1 MAHAQMND
9 TTPHAEPPPEA
20 IRRRLT
26 MVLGTEF
33 ALLMGV
39 AAIEGFWPG
48 AGPGAAGAIGFLVLC
63 MIAVPIAM
71 VRLSR
76 PLLRD
81 MGLLA
86 AENARLRE
94 LYGRAREDSLLDG
107 LTGLGNHRAFQ
118 EELAR
123 QLEHAGRTGSLLALI
138 LIDVDDLKRVNDERG
153 HSSGDELLVSVG
165 RTVTSVPAAQ
175 RSGVPGRW

>member
-20 IRRRLT
+20 LRRRLT

-33 ALLMGV
+33 VLLMGV

-48 AGPGAAGAIGFLVLC
+48 AGSGSAGAIGFLVLC
-63 MIAVPIAM
+63 MVAIPVVM
-71 VRLSR
+71 VRQSR

-123 QLEHAGRTGSLLALI
+123 QLEHAGRHGIAPGADPHRRRRPQARQRRARPL
-138 LIDVDDLKRVNDERG
+138 ER
-153 HSSGDELLVSVG
+153 
-165 RTVTSVPAAQ
+165 
-175 RSGVPGRW
+175 